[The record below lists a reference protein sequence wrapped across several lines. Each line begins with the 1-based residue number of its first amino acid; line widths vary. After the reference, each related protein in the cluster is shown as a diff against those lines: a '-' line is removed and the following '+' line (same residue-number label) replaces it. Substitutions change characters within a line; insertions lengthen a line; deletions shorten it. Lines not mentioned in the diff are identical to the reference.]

1 MSGKRRKDFTGELSK
16 MVNSLVKVYLLDG
29 RIIMGKLLNIDFD
42 YLNLLVE
49 EIPQEE
55 NREITL
61 IPGTSISHVKIVRS
75 KSKRKMPIEK
85 RILSLLE
92 KEPELTEEE
101 IANILNVDLTRIR
114 KAVDRLKRKGLLK
127 KEKKAKREKGRT
139 EN

>member
-61 IPGTSISHVKIVRS
+61 IPGTSISHVKIVKS

-114 KAVDRLKRKGLLK
+114 KAVDRLKKKGLLK
-127 KEKKAKREKGRT
+127 KGKKAKREKGRT

>member
-114 KAVDRLKRKGLLK
+114 KAVDRLKKKGLLK
-127 KEKKAKREKGRT
+127 KGKKAKREKGRT